1 VLVVLVILGIVGGL
15 VLARGPQRSAG
26 LEMRAAS
33 GAVAQALRTARS
45 RAIGS
50 NRPVTVLFDTGAR
63 TLQVGATQ
71 ARSLPQGIAM
81 SVETTADQPGIEFQ
95 PDGSSSGGQVELA
108 NNGRRILIGVDWISG
123 RVSVAEGR

>member
-45 RAIGS
+45 RAIAS

-63 TLQVGATQ
+63 TLRVGATQ

-95 PDGSSSGGQVELA
+95 PDGSSSVD
-108 NNGRRILIGVDWISG
+108 RWSWRIT
-123 RVSVAEGR
+123 AAAY